1 MALFRGHTSPFMTL
15 GHTFINFEGGK
26 MQPCSLSTFPIGDGQ
41 SLFVRMFHILS
52 KYMDLSPIFLLN
64 QIQLMRLLVGSLFGQ
79 DRKTAIVCQL
89 MIQLIIALKL
99 DLDE

>member
-41 SLFVRMFHILS
+41 SLFVRMLRLTSPYFVHI
-52 KYMDLSPIFLLN
+52 Y
-64 QIQLMRLLVGSLFGQ
+64 G
-79 DRKTAIVCQL
+79 
-89 MIQLIIALKL
+89 LKKVMNS
-99 DLDE
+99 